1 MKVRSKISLHYA
13 GVTAFLMIVFA
24 VVIYIISSHDRE
36 RESYDDL
43 RKEGASKTSLV
54 LDGKVLPE
62 VMHSIYKSNIEFIDE
77 VEVAIY
83 TKNDSLIYHDAKDI
97 DIVKETPE
105 LLAKVK
111 EGKSDVSFFVGKY
124 QATAFLFHYKGDDYV
139 VTAAAYDG
147 YGYVKLRN
155 LALSLLM
162 LGLISIIASFILG
175 YYLAKRA
182 LTPVAEISDKM
193 KDITAKN
200 LNLRLLNYNKK
211 DEFGELADSFNK
223 VLDIIES
230 SFESQKM
237 FVSNVS
243 HELRTP
249 LTILIGELDLT
260 LLKDRTID
268 EYKELLSSSRQDAQ
282 RLVELLNDLLDL
294 AKASYDES
302 KISITDV
309 RIDEVLLDARES
321 ILQSNANYTINLQFD
336 ELMNRTEQITV
347 KGNEYLLKIAF
358 ANLMENNCKFSEN
371 NTSSVHILYLEN
383 KIVLSFL
390 DTGIGIPKSE
400 IKNIFNPFFRGKNK
414 HYHDGNGIGLAL
426 VQKVAT
432 LHKATIDVHSM
443 VGEGT
448 TFILTFK

>member
-13 GVTAFLMIVFA
+13 GVTAFLMIVFT
-24 VVIYIISSHDRE
+24 VVIYLISSHDRE
-36 RESYDDL
+36 REFYDDL
-43 RKEGASKTSLV
+43 RKEGVSKSSLV
-54 LDGKVLPE
+54 LEGKVLPE

-111 EGKSDVSFFVGKY
+111 EDKSDVSFFVGKY
-124 QATAFLFHYKGDDYV
+124 QAIAFLFHYKGENYV

-155 LALSLLM
+155 LAISLFM
-162 LGLISIIASFILG
+162 LCLLSIIVSFILG

-182 LTPVAEISDKM
+182 LSPVAEISNRM

-200 LNLRLLNYNKK
+200 LNLRLLNYNKR

-249 LTILIGELDLT
+249 LTILIGELDLA

-268 EYKELLSSSRQDAQ
+268 DYKELLSSSRQDAHQ
-282 RLVELLNDLLDL
+282 LVELLNDLLDL

-309 RIDEVLLDARES
+309 RVDEILLDAREF
-321 ILQSNANYTINLQFD
+321 ILQGNANYTINLQFD
-336 ELMNRTEQITV
+336 ELVSETEQITI

-371 NTSSVHILYLEN
+371 NTSLVNILYLEN
-383 KIVLSFL
+383 KIVLSFS
-390 DTGIGIPKSE
+390 DTGIGIPENE
-400 IKNIFNPFFRGKNK
+400 IENIFNPFFRGKNK
-414 HYHDGNGIGLAL
+414 YYNQGNGIGLAL

-432 LHKATIDVHSM
+432 LHKATIAVHSV

-448 TFILTFK
+448 TFVLTF

>member
-13 GVTAFLMIVFA
+13 GVTAFLMIVFT
-24 VVIYIISSHDRE
+24 VVIYLISSHDRE
-36 RESYDDL
+36 REFYDDL
-43 RKEGASKTSLV
+43 RKEGVSKTSLV
-54 LDGKVLPE
+54 LEGKVLPE

-111 EGKSDVSFFVGKY
+111 EDKSDVSFFVGKY
-124 QATAFLFHYKGDDYV
+124 QAIAFLFHYKGENYV

-155 LALSLLM
+155 LAISLFM
-162 LGLISIIASFILG
+162 LCLLSIIVSFILG

-182 LTPVAEISDKM
+182 LSPVAEISNKM

-200 LNLRLLNYNKK
+200 LNLRLLNYNKR

-249 LTILIGELDLT
+249 LTILIGELDLA

-268 EYKELLSSSRQDAQ
+268 DYKELLSSSRQDAHQ
-282 RLVELLNDLLDL
+282 LVELLNDLLDL

-309 RIDEVLLDARES
+309 RVDEILLDAREF
-321 ILQSNANYTINLQFD
+321 ILQGNANYTINLQFE
-336 ELMNRTEQITV
+336 ELVSETEQITI

-371 NTSSVHILYLEN
+371 NTSLVNILYLEN
-383 KIVLSFL
+383 KIVLSFS
-390 DTGIGIPKSE
+390 DTGIGIPENE
-400 IKNIFNPFFRGKNK
+400 IENIFSPFFRGQNK
-414 HYHDGNGIGLAL
+414 YYNQGNGIGLAL

-432 LHKATIDVHSM
+432 LHKATITVHSV

-448 TFILTFK
+448 TFVLTF

>member
-36 RESYDDL
+36 REFYDDL
-43 RKEGASKTSLV
+43 RKEGVSKTSLV
-54 LDGKVLPE
+54 LEGKVQPE
-62 VMHSIYKSNIEFIDE
+62 VMHSIYRSNIEFIDE

-83 TKNDSLIYHDAKDI
+83 THNDSLIYHDAKDI

-111 EGKSDVSFFVGKY
+111 EGKSDVLFFVGKY
-124 QATAFLFHYKGDDYV
+124 QAIAFLFHYKGLDYV

-155 LALSLLM
+155 LAISLLI

-182 LTPVAEISDKM
+182 LKPVSEISDKM

-200 LNLRLLNYNKK
+200 LNLRLLNYNKH

-321 ILQSNANYTINLQFD
+321 ILQSNAHYTINLQFD

-371 NTSSVHILYLEN
+371 NTSSVNILYLEN
-383 KIVLSFL
+383 KIVLSFS
-390 DTGIGIPKSE
+390 DTGIGIPENE
-400 IKNIFNPFFRGKNK
+400 IDNIFNPFFRGKNK

-432 LHKATIDVHSM
+432 LHKATIDVHSV

-448 TFILTFK
+448 TFILIFK

>member
-36 RESYDDL
+36 REFYDDL

>member
-36 RESYDDL
+36 REFYDDL

-390 DTGIGIPKSE
+390 DTGIGIPESE